1 MSTIQAYTTA
11 TRPSAVG
18 NTGLTIFNT
27 TTKNIN
33 VSDGSDWRAY
43 VSYGSPLEA
52 SSYSLKLD
60 GTDDYVEL
68 GDVSSLSGASAFSI
82 SLWVNA
88 PTVTS
93 PAETFF
99 RSGTGTGNSI
109 TMYQSG
115 SSILFYLGLGSGS
128 NISGITWSGM
138 LLNSSWRHIA
148 AVYGSSSLSLYIDGS
163 LATTSAYNANP
174 VPSAT
179 ASTAGDDFTIGS
191 YQNGASNELDG
202 YIDDFAIFDSA
213 LTSSEVFNIKNNAIY
228 PAAKLRHLY
237 KFENNFDDSI
247 GNLDGTGANQAQAS
261 TDTARP

>member
-1 MSTIQAYTTA
+1 MSTLQTTTST
-11 TRPSAVG
+11 TRPSAQAG
-18 NTGLTIFNT
+18 DTYFETD
-27 TTKNIN
+27 TKNII
-33 VSDGSDWRAY
+33 VYDGTNWRAY
-43 VSYGSPLEA
+43 ASDGSPLEA

-68 GDVSSLSGASAFSI
+68 GDVSSLSSAAAFSI

-115 SSILFYLGLGSGS
+115 SSILFYLGLGSGT

-138 LLNSSWRHIA
+138 LLNNSWRHIA

-163 LATTSAYNANP
+163 LATTSAYNANA

-202 YIDDFAIFDSA
+202 YMDDFAIFDSA

-228 PAAKLRHLY
+228 PTAKLKHLY
-237 KFENNFDDSI
+237 KFENNFNDSI
-247 GNLDGTGANQAQAS
+247 GSLNGTAVNQAQAS
-261 TDTARP
+261 TDTTRP

>member
-33 VSDGSDWRAY
+33 VSDGTNWRAY
-43 VSYGSPLEA
+43 VSDGSPLEA

-68 GDVSSLSGASAFSI
+68 GDVSFLSGASAFSV
-82 SLWVNA
+82 SLWVKA
-88 PTVTS
+88 PAVTGS
-93 PAETFF
+93 AETLF
-99 RSGTGTGNSI
+99 RSGGGSASNTI
-109 TMYQSG
+109 TAYQA
-115 SSILFYLGLGSGS
+115 SSSLLFYIGNGSTYHGINS
-128 NISGITWSGM
+128 NGQHFADAW
-138 LLNSSWRHIA
+138 LHLA
-148 AVYGSSSLSLYIDGS
+148 FVYGSSSLSMYINGS
-163 LATTSAYNANP
+163 LQSTTTAG
-174 VPSAT
+174 
-179 ASTAGDDFTIGS
+179 ASTCPSSTVSNAGDDFTIGS

-213 LTSSEVFNIKNNAIY
+213 LTSSEVSKIKNNAIY
-228 PAAKLRHLY
+228 PTDKLRHLY
-237 KFENNFDDSI
+237 KFENNFNDSI
-247 GNLDGTGANQAQAS
+247 GNLDGTGFNQAQAS

>member
-1 MSTIQAYTTA
+1 MSTLQTTTST
-11 TRPSAVG
+11 TRPSAQAG
-18 NTGLTIFNT
+18 DTYFETD
-27 TTKNIN
+27 TKNII
-33 VSDGSDWRAY
+33 VYDGTNWRAY
-43 VSYGSPLEA
+43 VSDGSPLEA

-60 GTDDYVEL
+60 GADDYVEL
-68 GDVSSLSGASAFSI
+68 GDVSFLSSAVAFSI
-82 SLWVNA
+82 SLWVKA
-88 PTVTS
+88 PTVTGS
-93 PAETFF
+93 AETLF

-115 SSILFYLGLGSGS
+115 SSILFYLGLGSVS

-138 LLNSSWRHIA
+138 LLNNSWRHIA

-191 YQNGASNELDG
+191 YQGGASNELDG
-202 YIDDFAIFDSA
+202 YMDDFAIFDSA
-213 LTSSEVFNIKNNAIY
+213 LTGSEVSNIKNNAIY
-228 PAAKLRHLY
+228 PTAKLRHLY
-237 KFENNFDDSI
+237 KFENNFNDSI
-247 GNLDGTGANQAQAS
+247 GNLDGTGYNQAQAS